1 MKRRKF
7 STEEGIQMPQTS
19 LFDQENERTA
29 PLASR
34 VRPTS
39 LDDFVGQSHLVG
51 EGKFLREM
59 IDNDQVPSMIF
70 WGPPGVGKTTLAEII
85 AQKTQS
91 TFITFSAVMNGIKE
105 IRKIMDE
112 AEENRQLGERTIVF
126 IDEIHRFNKAQ
137 QDAFLPYVEKGSIVL
152 IGATTENPSFEVNS
166 ALLSRLR
173 VFILN
178 QLTEKD
184 IVTLLR
190 QVITSP
196 RAFPGL
202 SIQIEDELLKEIA
215 IYSNGDAR
223 TALNTLEMLVINSD
237 ITDKKTMISGELLD
251 QLLDKKTAYYDKNGE
266 EHYNIISALHKSMRN
281 SDVDSAIYWLGRMI
295 DGGEDPIYIA
305 RRLIRFASEDIGLAD
320 NNALNLAVNVF
331 QACRYIGL
339 PECDVHLTQCVIY
352 LSLAPKSNATYKAR
366 LAVKEDIKQTISE
379 PVPLHLRNA
388 ATKLMKEVGYGKGYK
403 LAHHYEEKLTTMS
416 TRPESIADHK
426 YYKPTEQGN
435 EAKIAKRLDYI
446 EEWKKNH
453 DSEPI

>member
-1 MKRRKF
+1 M
-7 STEEGIQMPQTS
+7 EQTS
-19 LFDQENERTA
+19 LFNQEMDMSA

-34 VRPTS
+34 VRPKR
-39 LDDFVGQSHLVG
+39 LEDFVGQQHLVG

-59 IDNDQVPSMIF
+59 IDKDQVPSMIF

-91 TFITFSAVMNGIKE
+91 NFITFSAVMNGIKE

-112 AEENRQLGERTIVF
+112 AETIRQLGERTIVF

-137 QDAFLPYVEKGSIVL
+137 QDAFLPYVEKGSIIL

-173 VFILN
+173 VFVLN
-178 QLTEKD
+178 QLTEGD
-184 IVTLLR
+184 IVKLL
-190 QVITSP
+190 QHVVHSP
-196 RAFPGL
+196 KTFPNL
-202 SIQIEDELLKEIA
+202 TINIEDKLLEKIA

-223 TALNTLEMLVINSD
+223 TALNTLEMLVINSN
-237 ITDKKTMISGELLD
+237 INNKETVISDELLN
-251 QLLDKKTAYYDKNGE
+251 QLIDKKTAYYDKSGE

-281 SDVDSAIYWLGRMI
+281 SDVDSAIYWLTRMI

-320 NNALNLAVNVF
+320 NNALNLAINVF

-352 LSLAPKSNATYKAR
+352 LALAPKSNATYKAT
-366 LAVKEDIKQTISE
+366 LAVKDDIKQTISE

-388 ATKLMKEVGYGKGYK
+388 TTKLMKEVGYGKGYQ
-403 LAHHYEEKLTTMS
+403 LAHHYEDKLTTMS
-416 TRPESIADHK
+416 TRPEAIADHA
-426 YYKPTEQGN
+426 YYSPTEQGN
-435 EAKIAKRLDYI
+435 EEKIAKRMNYI
-446 EEWKKNH
+446 NEWKTYH
-453 DSEPI
+453 QDTSLE